1 MLTWS
6 MSAVLKSISFW
17 AALAAVPVAATIAR
31 PRTNCRRL
39 RAPFSNWLTRLE
51 MIASMTTPFSS
62 GGKLRLHIIE
72 HAAVF
77 AIEHAAVF
85 APCVYHVLKANWTSA
100 NPTCE
105 IPKEVYPAKRRVR
118 GYTARWTFRVHWWCD
133 VPRAFSYAG
142 LRKVWDNLSD
152 AK

>member
-1 MLTWS
+1 

-77 AIEHAAVF
+77 AIEHAAVGSVLMLKTIRTLPSGF
-85 APCVYHVLKANWTSA
+85 RALCLPCPEGQLDFGK
-100 NPTCE
+100 P
-105 IPKEVYPAKRRVR
+105 
-118 GYTARWTFRVHWWCD
+118 D
-133 VPRAFSYAG
+133 
-142 LRKVWDNLSD
+142 LRN
-152 AK
+152 